1 MKYLLSLLADNSFG
15 LPQVTADGGE
25 IQTILQIVFGIAG
38 ALALLMIIISGFRFI
53 TSAGSPQEVAKAK
66 NGILYAVAGLAACI
80 LAEAI
85 VTFVIGHV

>member
-1 MKYLLSLLADNSFG
+1 MRYLLHLLADNQFD
-15 LPQVTADGGE
+15 LPQVTANGSE
-25 IQTILQIVFGIAG
+25 IQSILQIVFGIAG

-85 VTFVIGHV
+85 VTFVVGHV